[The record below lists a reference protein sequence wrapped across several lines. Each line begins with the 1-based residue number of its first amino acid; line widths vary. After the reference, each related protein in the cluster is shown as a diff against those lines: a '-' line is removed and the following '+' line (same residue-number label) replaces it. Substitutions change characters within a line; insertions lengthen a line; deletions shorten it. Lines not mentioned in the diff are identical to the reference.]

1 MKWLKPF
8 AVTASNGVGFPTQ
21 ASTIVDPGTGD
32 VGLVW
37 AGRYFQIGAEAIIP
51 ADSRTGR
58 HVGGGVQ
65 LRFFLDDL
73 FPTNIDRPIFHQ
85 LSDALFVRPSAA
97 ARAALS
103 GVGSARPCF
112 PRSCESG
119 GGEHLAAA
127 AHLHQPVV
135 HPGA

>member
-21 ASTIVDPGTGD
+21 ASTIVDPDTGD

-58 HVGGGVQ
+58 HVGGGV
-65 LRFFLDDL
+65 
-73 FPTNIDRPIFHQ
+73 
-85 LSDALFVRPSAA
+85 
-97 ARAALS
+97 
-103 GVGSARPCF
+103 
-112 PRSCESG
+112 
-119 GGEHLAAA
+119 
-127 AHLHQPVV
+127 
-135 HPGA
+135 

>member
-58 HVGGGVQ
+58 HVGGGV
-65 LRFFLDDL
+65 
-73 FPTNIDRPIFHQ
+73 
-85 LSDALFVRPSAA
+85 
-97 ARAALS
+97 
-103 GVGSARPCF
+103 
-112 PRSCESG
+112 
-119 GGEHLAAA
+119 
-127 AHLHQPVV
+127 
-135 HPGA
+135 